1 MGQQMIDLTLKMTDN
16 MPAHKLFQRPVI
28 VPHYTHEKT
37 MQDFE
42 LGTPNDRLSFATSMA
57 PQAMARKDGD
67 RSEHR

>member
-37 MQDFE
+37 LKDFNH
-42 LGTPNDRLSFATSMA
+42 L
-57 PQAMARKDGD
+57 
-67 RSEHR
+67 